1 MAFTVRV
8 TESRP
13 FSRTVA
19 LSGKLNNETV
29 AQLDAEIETIL
40 ASSAT
45 VVAFDRAGLEYISS
59 TGLRSIFRVQ
69 KAMTARGGKAI
80 LANPTPPVKK
90 VLEIVNA
97 VDVTAVFSSV
107 QELDQYLD
115 AMQRKVSGGQ

>member
-1 MAFTVRV
+1 MTLNVRV
-8 TESRP
+8 EESRP
-13 FSRTVA
+13 FSRTVY
-19 LSGKLNNETV
+19 LEGKLNNDTV
-29 AQLDAEIETIL
+29 AQFDADMEPVV
-40 ASSAT
+40 SSQAT
-45 VVAFDRAGLEYISS
+45 VLVLDLSRLDYISS

-69 KAMTARGGKAI
+69 KSMKAKGGKAV